1 MLPKGRKNRLTD
13 IITEME
19 LSIIQHVKDTKPR
32 TVSIGEVAEMIRNES
47 WPKDYPPTIL
57 VQGVFEGGVRQQDI
71 TGMSGLAMT
80 EFRIADPA
88 PIGVGDY
95 RHTARDDPHTLLMFT
110 SDDTLTVIYAYEV
123 DKSYDL
129 ESQRKF
135 YQRVLLYGNDY
146 YESLLGMPPVKK
158 GHKVG
163 KQCTLCHDPD
173 VYYNPEAEWFLAMT
187 ILGAT
192 RPGSGKLKCT
202 EGLRERKPNYKD
214 LMMTVDEIDDWLD
227 GHIELHRNLV
237 SGQKE
242 YRWKEEGA
250 REGTGPWENYDDHT
264 LNSIYRRMKKVKDVR
279 RDEIDWEICS
289 DYVKDFHPF
298 IDYLE
303 HLPPWDGDDYI
314 RELAMGVTVDGD
326 TDDWIVFSECLRK
339 WLVAMVAGWL
349 NPNVVNQTV
358 LVFIGHQGILKTTW
372 MKLLLPP
379 QLQKYYC
386 TQVGVGHNDKDR
398 ELAMS
403 QNGLICCE
411 ELDTMT
417 ATEMN
422 AMKRDITML
431 DIKVRPAYHRH
442 TEHHTHIA
450 SFCGTGNNEKFLN
463 DPTGTRRWLAF
474 KVVGIESPIKN
485 PFNYTGI
492 YAQAYYLYRNGF
504 KYWDDDTAAIEARN
518 ERFKVANLEKQL
530 VNRYFRLPVVED
542 GGEFFDVATAMEQF
556 PGNITSK
563 LRKEIVDQAF
573 IDLGFTPVTVDG
585 IPGYYAIKRKP
596 EEIQAF
602 GIQMAIK
609 ARGDTF

>member
-1 MLPKGRKNRLTD
+1 
-13 IITEME
+13 ME
-19 LSIIQHVKDTKPR
+19 LSIIQHAKDTKPR
-32 TVSIGEVAEMIRNES
+32 TVSVGEVAEMIRNEA
-47 WPKDYPPTIL
+47 WPRDYPPTIL

-71 TGMSGLAMT
+71 TRMSGLAVT
-80 EFRIADPA
+80 EFKMTGSSPA
-88 PIGVGDY
+88 GVGDF
-95 RHTARDDPHTLLMFT
+95 RQTARDDPHTLLMFT
-110 SDDTLTVIYAYEV
+110 SDDRLTVIYAYEV

-146 YESLLGMPPVKK
+146 YESLLGMSPVRK

-163 KQCTLCHDPD
+163 KLCTLCHDPD
-173 VYYNPEAEWFLAMT
+173 VYYNLEAEWFLAMT

-192 RPGSGKLKCT
+192 RPGSGKLRST
-202 EGLRERKPNYKD
+202 EGLRERKPNYKE
-214 LMMTVDEIDDWLD
+214 LLMTVDEIDDWLD
-227 GHIELHRNLV
+227 RHIELHRNLV

-242 YRWKEEGA
+242 FRWKEEDA
-250 REGTGPWENYDDHT
+250 AEGTGPWENYDDHT

-314 RELAMGVTVDGD
+314 RELAMGVTVDGN

-349 NPNVVNQTV
+349 NPHVVNQTV
-358 LVFIGHQGILKTTW
+358 LVFIGHQGIKKTTW

-386 TQVGVGHNDKDR
+386 TQVGVGRNDKDR

-417 ATEMN
+417 ASEMN

-474 KVVGIESPIKN
+474 KVVRIDSPTEN

-492 YAQAYYLYRNGF
+492 YTQAYYLYRNGF
-504 KYWDDDTAAIEARN
+504 KYWDDDTKAIEARN

-530 VNRYFRLPVVED
+530 VNRYFRLPAAKD
-542 GGEFFDVATAMEQF
+542 GGEFFDVATVMQQF
-556 PGNITSK
+556 PGNLTSK
-563 LRKEIVDQAF
+563 LRKEAVDQAF
-573 IDLGFTPVTVDG
+573 IDLGFQPVTVDG
-585 IPGYYAIKRKP
+585 IPGYYAIKRMP
-596 EEIQAF
+596 EELQTL
-602 GIQMAIK
+602 GTQMALK

>member
-1 MLPKGRKNRLTD
+1 
-13 IITEME
+13 ME
-19 LSIIQHVKDTKPR
+19 LSIIQHAKDTKPR
-32 TVSIGEVAEMIRNES
+32 MVSVGVVAEMIRNEA

-71 TGMSGLAMT
+71 TRMSGLAMT
-80 EFRIADPA
+80 EFRIMDSP
-88 PIGVGDY
+88 PTGMGDF
-95 RHTARDDPHTLLMFT
+95 RQTARDDPHTLLMFS
-110 SDDTLTVIYAYEV
+110 SDDHLTIIYAYEV

-129 ESQRKF
+129 ESQRRF
-135 YQRVLLYGNDY
+135 YQRVLLYGSDY
-146 YESLLGMPPVKK
+146 YESLLGMPPVRK

-163 KQCTLCHDPD
+163 KLCTLCHDPD
-173 VYYNPEAEWFLAMT
+173 VYYNPEAEWFLSMT

-192 RPGSGKLKCT
+192 RLGSGKLRST
-202 EGLRERKPNYKD
+202 EGLRERKPNYKE
-214 LMMTVDEIDDWLD
+214 LQMTV
-227 GHIELHRNLV
+227 
-237 SGQKE
+237 
-242 YRWKEEGA
+242 
-250 REGTGPWENYDDHT
+250 
-264 LNSIYRRMKKVKDVR
+264 
-279 RDEIDWEICS
+279 DEIDWEICS

-314 RELAMGVTVDGD
+314 RELAMGVTVDGN

-349 NPNVVNQTV
+349 NPHVVNQTV
-358 LVFIGHQGILKTTW
+358 LVFIGHQGIKKTTW

-386 TQVGVGHNDKDR
+386 TQVGVGRNDKDR

-417 ATEMN
+417 ASEMN

-474 KVVGIESPIKN
+474 KVVRIDSPTEN

-492 YAQAYYLYRNGF
+492 YTQAYYLYRNGF
-504 KYWDDDTAAIEARN
+504 KYWDDDTKAIEARN

-530 VNRYFRLPVVED
+530 VNRYFRLPAAKD
-542 GGEFFDVATAMEQF
+542 GGEFFDVATVMQQF
-556 PGNITSK
+556 PGNLTSK
-563 LRKEIVDQAF
+563 LRKEAVDQAF
-573 IDLGFTPVTVDG
+573 IDLGFQPVTVDG
-585 IPGYYAIKRKP
+585 IPGYYAIKRMP
-596 EEIQAF
+596 EELQTL
-602 GIQMAIK
+602 GTQMALK